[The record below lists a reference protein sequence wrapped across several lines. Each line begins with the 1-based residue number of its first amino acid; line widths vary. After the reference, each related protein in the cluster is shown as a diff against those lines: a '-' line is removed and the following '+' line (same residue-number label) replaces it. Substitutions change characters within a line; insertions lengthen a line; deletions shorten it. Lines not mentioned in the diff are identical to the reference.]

1 MSVLIRLLLII
12 SAVLMLIFMLK
23 KIRQAKL
30 KIEYVIFWVV
40 FSVILVIMGIFP
52 GVLYAISD
60 FIGFQSPINM
70 VYLVIIFV
78 LIVKMFFMTLQISQL
93 EYKTEALTQQIAID
107 RKITQE
113 EKEKT
118 DQEE

>member
-1 MSVLIRLLLII
+1 MSVLIRILLIV
-12 SAVLMLIFMLK
+12 SAILMLVFMLK

-30 KIEYVIFWVV
+30 KIEYMVFWIA

-52 GVLYAISD
+52 KMLYLISD
-60 FIGFQSPINM
+60 FLGFQSPINM

-93 EYKTEALTQQIAID
+93 EHKIEALAQQNAID
-107 RKITQE
+107 RKIDKDEKKGLNE
-113 EKEKT
+113 E
-118 DQEE
+118 